1 MSHPYREKEIQSKW
15 GFSMSSQINKVSKK
29 EVMDAIDYFWVEGFI
44 EEMKSDQKHYVKILL
59 KKSAND
65 YNIKLDK

>member
-1 MSHPYREKEIQSKW
+1 MID
-15 GFSMSSQINKVSKK
+15 MINKVSKK